1 MGQPD
6 ADDTGRWW
14 LARSAL
20 GYRLFLVY
28 TRGVTDENSGIH
40 PANDAAD
47 GYVHYGRTLRTYAG
61 FHCMVFW
68 MDTWRINPNKRWGR
82 LDDLGPCSLFLG
94 LNYPIHSIVGGAD
107 DAPEKLAR
115 RNCVYTSHHAIGY
128 ANRPR
133 PEICR

>member
-1 MGQPD
+1 MVTFSPLFRGPLRLRTAHEFLQGMGVGQPD

-68 MDTWRINPNKRWGR
+68 MVSW
-82 LDDLGPCSLFLG
+82 
-94 LNYPIHSIVGGAD
+94 
-107 DAPEKLAR
+107 KL
-115 RNCVYTSHHAIGY
+115 
-128 ANRPR
+128 PR
-133 PEICR
+133 QTTRG